1 MTKDVLSLARLAL
14 AMAALFVGSFAGA
27 QDRPNVVIFIADDL
41 GWHDMGTYGNP
52 DVRTPNIDKLATEGT
67 KFNRAFAASP
77 TCAPSRAALFTGLYP
92 MRNGAHAN
100 HSIIEPNVRTWPQYL
115 SELGYRTVIAGKTH
129 IGPREQ
135 YPFEYLANSNVSP
148 PGKPEVLYTDLG
160 VPAIENLLKTHDKK
174 KPLALVVAAHS
185 PHVYWLEN
193 QGYDPASFTVPPYLV
208 DTPITRNAMAR
219 YYTDVSQADKEVG
232 QVRAALDRYGF
243 GKNTLFMFT
252 SDQGPQ
258 FPFGKWSLYEAGM
271 RVPLIA
277 AWPGKIARHATND
290 AIVSLVDVLPTVIEV
305 AGGTAPRD
313 IDGRSFVDVLE
324 GRSTHHLDAAF
335 AAHTGDG
342 KMNRAPMRAIRTE
355 RYKYI
360 VNLAPEIPYGNHISD
375 ANGKDGR
382 DYWDNWVEV
391 AKTDPAAARI
401 VQRFRQHPAEELYDL
416 AHDPFELTNL
426 AGDVNYAHTQVELRG
441 KLDTWRVQQGER
453 LDFVPMP
460 EDARHGELKY
470 RE

>member
-1 MTKDVLSLARLAL
+1 VIKDFASFARHAL
-14 AMAALFVGSFAGA
+14 AIAALFAGSFAGA
-27 QDRPNVVIFIADDL
+27 ADRPNVVIFIADDL

-208 DTPITRNAMAR
+208 DTPVTRNAMAR

-271 RVPLIA
+271 RVPFIA
-277 AWPGKIARHATND
+277 AWPGKIARNATND
-290 AIVSLVDVLPTVIEV
+290 AIVSLVDVLPTVLEV
-305 AGGTAPRD
+305 AGGTAPKD

-342 KMNRAPMRAIRTE
+342 QMNRAPMRAIRTD

-360 VNLAPEIPYGNHISD
+360 VNLAPQIPYGNHISN

-401 VQRFRQHPAEELYDL
+401 VQRFRQHPPEELYDL

-426 AGDVNYAHTQVELRG
+426 AGDANYAQTQVALRG
-441 KLDTWRVQQGER
+441 KLDSWRVQQGER